1 MNTLYSM
8 QGSGNCYKA
17 RLVMAHLEIPF
28 RIVDVDILAGET
40 HTPDFLAINPNAKVP
55 TLKLDDGGVLT
66 ESNAML
72 LYLADGSPLLP
83 SDRYERAKVCEWLFW
98 EQYSHEPA
106 IAVARFWWSLAP
118 GGRAKKADD
127 FPLWHKK
134 GNTALALMEAHLE
147 KTPYLVAGRF
157 TVADIALYAYSHV
170 ADEGGFDLA
179 PYPNL
184 RAWLDRVSSERGH
197 VSMDWRP
204 S

>member
-1 MNTLYSM
+1 MHTLYSM

-17 RLVMAHLEIPF
+17 RLVMAQLDIPF
-28 RIVDVDILAGET
+28 QIRDIDILNGET
-40 HTPDFLAINPNAKVP
+40 HTPEFLAINPNAKVP
-55 TLKLDDGGVLT
+55 TLKLDNGGVLT

-83 SDRYERAKVCEWLFW
+83 SDRFEHAKVCEWLFW

-118 GGRAKKADD
+118 GGRAEKADD

-134 GNTALALMEAHLE
+134 GKTALALMEQQLE
-147 KTPYLVAGRF
+147 KTPFLIGDRF
-157 TVADIALYAYSHV
+157 TVADIALYAYTHV

-184 RAWLDRVSSERGH
+184 RAWLDRVSSEPMH
-197 VSMDWRP
+197 VPMDWRP
-204 S
+204 